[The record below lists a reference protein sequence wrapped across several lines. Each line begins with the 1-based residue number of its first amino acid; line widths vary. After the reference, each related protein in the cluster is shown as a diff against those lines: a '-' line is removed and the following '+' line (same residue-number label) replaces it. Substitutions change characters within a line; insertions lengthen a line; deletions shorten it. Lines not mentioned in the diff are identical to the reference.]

1 MAIDHLDEKIV
12 EEAEKLIR
20 RDGLHSAQMRELA
33 SNLGISRSTLY
44 RHYNNMV
51 EIAMPIVR
59 RYTVELESIGFR
71 SDLRKSGY
79 ENLCDYMRLYFDKLC
94 DNAEKVYFLAE
105 FDVMYNL
112 HSPHMIGRSE
122 QTAMH
127 REWAKAHRSPIVA
140 LYEDGVRD
148 GSIRDDGQ
156 DAYTGEVLA
165 QACLATAERIITREE
180 AYVTETGHGRELA
193 WDAVALMLEAI
204 RAE

>member
-1 MAIDHLDEKIV
+1 MAIDRLDERIV

-20 RDGLHSAQMRELA
+20 GNGLQSAQMRQLA

-59 RYTVELESIGFR
+59 RYTAQLESFGFR

-79 ENLCDYMRLYFDKLC
+79 ENLCDYMRLYFERLC
-94 DNAEKVYFLAE
+94 DNADKVYFLAE
-105 FDVMYNL
+105 FDVMFNL
-112 HSPHMIGRSE
+112 HSPHMIERSQ
-122 QTAMH
+122 QTSVH
-127 REWAKAHRSPIVA
+127 KEWAKAHRSPIIA

-148 GSIRDDGQ
+148 GSIRDDGKGS
-156 DAYTGEVLA
+156 YTGEVLA
-165 QACLATAERIITREE
+165 QACLGTAERIITREE